1 MAGNLQKSD
10 VFVFEVMAKCYF
22 LVRFTVVM
30 WALSR

>member
-22 LVRFTVVM
+22 ELYLMVAM
-30 WALSR
+30 WTRYR